1 MAGRSSVG
9 FPNRFSMAKLALLTQ
24 ILRVAL
30 WPQLHDT
37 PNDETRQALAMVDK
51 YEFALIFW
59 KTVSYYLGRRSIVM
73 GFETQDVERKTTA
86 ILRILSQSSEPIG
99 ARVISHRLK
108 EQGIGLSERAVRY
121 HLKLMDE
128 RGFTES
134 VGRDGRLGTQLG
146 LEELRSALVGDLLAY
161 QTDFDIAKRQGKIPV
176 NISFFPQRQFKKA
189 IEAMKGAFQAGICV
203 SELVGIGR
211 QGEKLGEVVIPQGKI
226 GLATV
231 CSIMINGALLKAGVP
246 MDSKFGGI
254 LQIKNHKPLRFVELI
269 QYSGSSL
276 DPSEIYITSRMTS
289 VNQVVRE
296 AQGRILANF
305 REIPAICQPL
315 AEEVIAGLKTARLG
329 GVLMM
334 GEVSKSVCGV
344 SVEVNKVGMIL
355 TGGLNPVA
363 AAVESGIEVENRA
376 MTTIIEYEHLTR
388 FRDL

>member
-1 MAGRSSVG
+1 
-9 FPNRFSMAKLALLTQ
+9 
-24 ILRVAL
+24 
-30 WPQLHDT
+30 
-37 PNDETRQALAMVDK
+37 
-51 YEFALIFW
+51 
-59 KTVSYYLGRRSIVM
+59 M

-99 ARVISHRLK
+99 ARVVSHKLN

-134 VGRDGRLGTQLG
+134 VGRDGRLITPLG
-146 LEELRSALVGDLLAY
+146 VEELQSALVGDKVGFVASKIELLAY
-161 QTDFDIAKRQGKIPV
+161 QTEFDIAKRKGKIPV
-176 NISFFPQRQFKKA
+176 NVSFFPERQFKRA

-203 SELVGIGR
+203 SDLVAVAHR
-211 QGEKLGEVVIPQGKI
+211 DEKLGEIVVPQGKI

-254 LQIKNHKPLRFVELI
+254 LQIKSHKPLRFVELI

-276 DPSEIYITSRMTS
+276 DPSEIYIASRMTS

-296 AQGRILANF
+296 GQGKILANF
-305 REIPAICQPL
+305 REIPAMCRPL
-315 AEEVIAGLKTARLG
+315 AEMVVGNLTRAGLAGLLA
-329 GVLMM
+329 V
-334 GEVSKSVCGV
+334 GEVSQPLCEVP
-344 SVEVNKVGMIL
+344 VELNKVGMIL

-363 AAVESGIEVENRA
+363 AAVEAGIAVENRA
-376 MTTIIEYEHLTR
+376 MTAIVDYE
-388 FRDL
+388 DLIGFSNL